1 MNSNRRKLFACSPA
15 ERLGRGVF
23 VREKKKKKETEKR
36 RKTRTGKRNDFL
48 CYARAVRCNK
58 KQEQKKETVFAM
70 KPERKIG

>member
-1 MNSNRRKLFACSPA
+1 MLVHRPRDWVAGCSS
-15 ERLGRGVF
+15 GK
-23 VREKKKKKETEKR
+23 KKKKKETEKR